1 MRSPRVNNIIAAH
14 NVSKFAKMIT
24 KQQYRM
30 KTQYRIAYSD
40 TFKLSLINLK
50 NFYSKKRVNKKLK
63 MLLKRDMK
71 ELARKSNDR

>member
-1 MRSPRVNNIIAAH
+1 MRSPRVNNIIAA
-14 NVSKFAKMIT
+14 NKAGKFEKMIV

-30 KTQYRIAYSD
+30 ETQYRVAYSD